1 MAGNKHFRR
10 VALGTLQ
17 PKVGP
22 DFFKGF
28 SRHRVLLCRD
38 AKMNMRTFVKLGF
51 VALTMGASFGG
62 GFPVEADQLV
72 WARARQL
79 DVWRVRWL
87 MRLELISITTTKSL
101 LALQS
106 TNSDRVLGNRDKLS
120 PSSGKRTRIRQPI

>member
-51 VALTMGASFGG
+51 AALTMGASLGG

-87 MRLELISITTTKSL
+87 MPPGAYFHNDNQKPASIAVNKFGQGIGEQRQTISK
-101 LALQS
+101 
-106 TNSDRVLGNRDKLS
+106 LGKKN
-120 PSSGKRTRIRQPI
+120 TH